1 MTNHST
7 LIGLDRWEQYRPVS
21 KLTLEQFFEAIHLV
35 KMSFPNAT
43 LRTMFELEM
52 VIGCFSTCK
61 MVGVFELAAGSAR
74 ACLVYL
80 EFSLVADV
88 FREWGMNEGKQP
100 KIFRFPGRFVC
111 RMHEYLRSRR
121 CERED
126 EGGFTFYELSSREAI
141 IVCLGFVVME
151 TLRERNRH
159 WRLVRLHYVRNAPTA
174 GASWMSVPES
184 HRTSPSTTQFGLP
197 ERVGRPRRAPF
208 SLFHLLASSAPDP
221 DRESQSDRLFVSIR
235 RYKPVPASDV
245 SGDVTS
251 IHGPTPL
258 KWLSD
263 VQAKGYQDV
272 TPQRHSLIC
281 ISPHGGQGKASQLWR
296 ETIEHAVRCIIHV
309 QYTGPASSPTNAV
322 EIARNV
328 YSYRIRCPGPLSMVM
343 RPEKVM
349 RHSMLSKSPSLQL
362 GDFPE
367 HLTSQDI
374 RDACDCSG
382 RSSYTFTR
390 AQDPASM
397 ALVQASTKTPFR
409 VSSWVVIAA
418 KCGAPGTK
426 TQASRALY
434 SSRRAAQDS
443 VGRMPCLRPVMVIFP
458 NCSALT
464 KRSTVGVYGRVF
476 GQTGGGFTDI
486 VWRRDCATSHSI
498 DVPLFPQPEV
508 PRLFF
513 SAVSEIDESAWTA
526 LGLEYRS
533 LDHALVYQTARL
545 RRFCSSAS
553 NLKESV
559 HIPFPRYNVNG
570 IAVLST
576 HDAPGN

>member
-1 MTNHST
+1 
-7 LIGLDRWEQYRPVS
+7 
-21 KLTLEQFFEAIHLV
+21 
-35 KMSFPNAT
+35 
-43 LRTMFELEM
+43 
-52 VIGCFSTCK
+52 
-61 MVGVFELAAGSAR
+61 
-74 ACLVYL
+74 
-80 EFSLVADV
+80 
-88 FREWGMNEGKQP
+88 
-100 KIFRFPGRFVC
+100 
-111 RMHEYLRSRR
+111 
-121 CERED
+121 
-126 EGGFTFYELSSREAI
+126 
-141 IVCLGFVVME
+141 
-151 TLRERNRH
+151 
-159 WRLVRLHYVRNAPTA
+159 
-174 GASWMSVPES
+174 MSVPES

-197 ERVGRPRRAPF
+197 ERVEVSKAAVVHSRPRRAPF

-296 ETIEHAVRCIIHV
+296 ETIEHAARCIIHV

-322 EIARNV
+322 DIARNV

-382 RSSYTFTR
+382 RSSSTFTR

-409 VSSWVVIAA
+409 VSSWVVIAS

-426 TQASRALY
+426 TQAS
-434 SSRRAAQDS
+434 
-443 VGRMPCLRPVMVIFP
+443 
-458 NCSALT
+458 
-464 KRSTVGVYGRVF
+464 
-476 GQTGGGFTDI
+476 
-486 VWRRDCATSHSI
+486 VWI
-498 DVPLFPQPEV
+498 
-508 PRLFF
+508 
-513 SAVSEIDESAWTA
+513 
-526 LGLEYRS
+526 
-533 LDHALVYQTARL
+533 
-545 RRFCSSAS
+545 
-553 NLKESV
+553 
-559 HIPFPRYNVNG
+559 
-570 IAVLST
+570 
-576 HDAPGN
+576 

>member
-1 MTNHST
+1 
-7 LIGLDRWEQYRPVS
+7 
-21 KLTLEQFFEAIHLV
+21 
-35 KMSFPNAT
+35 
-43 LRTMFELEM
+43 
-52 VIGCFSTCK
+52 
-61 MVGVFELAAGSAR
+61 
-74 ACLVYL
+74 
-80 EFSLVADV
+80 
-88 FREWGMNEGKQP
+88 
-100 KIFRFPGRFVC
+100 
-111 RMHEYLRSRR
+111 
-121 CERED
+121 
-126 EGGFTFYELSSREAI
+126 
-141 IVCLGFVVME
+141 
-151 TLRERNRH
+151 
-159 WRLVRLHYVRNAPTA
+159 
-174 GASWMSVPES
+174 MSVPES

-197 ERVGRPRRAPF
+197 ERVEVSKAAVVHSNVGRPRRAPF

-296 ETIEHAVRCIIHV
+296 ETIEHAARCIIHV

-322 EIARNV
+322 DIARNV

-349 RHSMLSKSPSLQL
+349 RHSMLSKPTDSLYTSGARRSQSPSLQL

-374 RDACDCSG
+374 RDACDYSG

-426 TQASRALY
+426 TQAS
-434 SSRRAAQDS
+434 
-443 VGRMPCLRPVMVIFP
+443 
-458 NCSALT
+458 
-464 KRSTVGVYGRVF
+464 
-476 GQTGGGFTDI
+476 
-486 VWRRDCATSHSI
+486 VWI
-498 DVPLFPQPEV
+498 
-508 PRLFF
+508 
-513 SAVSEIDESAWTA
+513 
-526 LGLEYRS
+526 
-533 LDHALVYQTARL
+533 
-545 RRFCSSAS
+545 
-553 NLKESV
+553 
-559 HIPFPRYNVNG
+559 
-570 IAVLST
+570 
-576 HDAPGN
+576 